1 LLRGDPAIVYLDGV
15 QPPSPPDYLPSTLIN
30 HLKAVEDHI
39 LEQDPY
45 HDEDEGPEEYIE
57 SDSQLVEP
65 ECATSPSPE
74 DLVHIDNPETSV
86 INSQPASVE
95 LTMAELELL
104 KRMEEANR
112 LIEADAKSLN
122 CLSEGAGSSKHNGSS
137 SNHSRTSSITSQMS
151 MEVVDNGED
160 LTLWNTWNGILKGWE
175 RSNSKKQPQVIE
187 LVRKGIPHHFRGMAW
202 QVLCGAHE
210 SSDKCKYS
218 GYLKTQS
225 ACEKVIRRDIART
238 YPEHDFFKTKD
249 GVGQEALFNV
259 MKAYSIHDREVG
271 YCQGSA
277 FIVGLLLMQM
287 PEEDAFAVVVRI
299 MQDYRMREM
308 FKPSM
313 AELGLCMY
321 QLDTLV
327 QEHIPDL
334 YVHFQSQAIHT
345 NLYASG
351 WFLTLYATCVPL
363 NVACRIMDSFLLEGM
378 EVIFRISI
386 SLLLRGKQELLYQ
399 DMEGVLMYFQ
409 KDMPLLFE
417 ADTDAILTEAFNLK
431 INHKKMKKVEKEY
444 TTMKSK
450 EKEDEIEIKRL
461 QNENRLLRQ
470 RIDMLE
476 NESNELADK
485 LIQGQVDRAEVDET
499 TFVIKRELAAVKQ
512 HDLDTSRK
520 LEDAI
525 QNIKELESRIDNEA
539 DASVTEAHLEEK
551 REILSQKEDMINCL
565 KEELFKARLQVS
577 ENEDKIKKLHE
588 TLSILEQERRKQ
600 REDIPEN
607 NVANLQEELAA
618 SKLRETEANLA
629 LKDLRTK
636 VGELNVMWQKHIK
649 LTEGP
654 DIPNEMPSTPKK
666 ILGSFLESGWGSHTK
681 KEEELMTVRLR
692 EVEGIAELKELRLKV
707 MGLETQTK
715 VLDNQLS
722 RQDEMV
728 SLLNKELG
736 ESKLREIEKEN
747 LLLER
752 HSMIEELEKR
762 MKENQLLQKKKEQEM
777 GVKVASLKEEVVKL
791 EWQNIEMQEE
801 ERRNLE
807 IAALNQRNNIMNTP
821 DSTPLAEYKQFFPG
835 YK

>member
-1 LLRGDPAIVYLDGV
+1 MVVQKLIEKRWGQQSDTRGDPGIVYLDGV
-15 QPPSPPDYLPSTLIN
+15 QPPSPPDYLPSTLI
-30 HLKAVEDHI
+30 
-39 LEQDPY
+39 EQGKTLGKNSLDQENY
-45 HDEDEGPEEYIE
+45 LDLCKNIE
-57 SDSQLVEP
+57 CTRVNSKVTVP
-65 ECATSPSPE
+65 ECATASTQE
-74 DLVHIDNPETSV
+74 DLLPSDDPELLDIHT
-86 INSQPASVE
+86 QPPSVE
-95 LTMAELELL
+95 LTMAEIELL

-122 CLSEGAGSSKHNGSS
+122 CLSEGASSSKHNGSS

-151 MEVVDNGED
+151 MEVADNGED
-160 LTLWNTWNGILKGWE
+160 LSLWNTWNGILKGWE
-175 RSNSKKQPQVIE
+175 RSNSKKQPQVID

-218 GYLKTQS
+218 AYLKSQS

-238 YPEHDFFKTKD
+238 YPEHDFFKTND

-345 NLYASG
+345 NLYASS
-351 WFLTLYATCVPL
+351 WFLTLFATCVPL
-363 NVACRIMDSFLLEGM
+363 NIACRIMDCFLLEGI
-378 EVIFRISI
+378 EVIFRIAI

-470 RIDMLE
+470 RIEMLE
-476 NESNELADK
+476 SESNELADK

-512 HDLDTSRK
+512 HDIETSRK
-520 LEDAI
+520 LEEALH
-525 QNIKELESRIDNEA
+525 NIKELEERLNNGPNVSITKE
-539 DASVTEAHLEEK
+539 HLEEK
-551 REILSQKEDMINCL
+551 KELLSQKEDMINCL

-577 ENEDKIKKLHE
+577 EYEDKIKKLHE
-588 TLSILEQERRKQ
+588 TILIIEQERKKQ

-618 SKLRETEANLA
+618 SKLREAEANLA

-636 VGELNVMWQKHIK
+636 VGELNIMWQKHIK
-649 LTEGP
+649 LSEGSEN
-654 DIPNEMPSTPKK
+654 INEMPSTPKK
-666 ILGSFLESGWGSHTK
+666 ILGSFLENGWGSHTK
-681 KEEELMTVRLR
+681 KEEELMTLRLK

-715 VLDNQLS
+715 VLDNQLN

-728 SLLNKELG
+728 SLLNKEL
-736 ESKLREIEKEN
+736 EDSKVREVEKEK
-747 LLLER
+747 LLSER
-752 HSMIEELEKR
+752 HCMIEELEKR
-762 MKENQLLQKKKEQEM
+762 IKENQILQKK
-777 GVKVASLKEEVVKL
+777 
-791 EWQNIEMQEE
+791 
-801 ERRNLE
+801 ERARN
-807 IAALNQRNNIMNTP
+807 
-821 DSTPLAEYKQFFPG
+821 G
-835 YK
+835 C